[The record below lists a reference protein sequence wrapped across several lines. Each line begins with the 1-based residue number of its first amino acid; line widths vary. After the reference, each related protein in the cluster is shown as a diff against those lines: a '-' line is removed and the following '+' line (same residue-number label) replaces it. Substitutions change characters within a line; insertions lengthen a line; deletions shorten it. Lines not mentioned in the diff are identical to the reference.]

1 MVAHDIPLT
10 IGSTVW
16 VVTWFHTF
24 DAHLNNR
31 YSAVPR
37 VVESFDDRR
46 VNFRDGGS
54 EERDKVYLTE
64 EECEAVLPADHADE

>member
-1 MVAHDIPLT
+1 MAAQNIPLT

-16 VVTWFHTF
+16 VESWFHTF

-37 VVESFDDRR
+37 VVEGYTPDR
-46 VNFRDGGS
+46 VYFTCGGS
-54 EERDKVYLTE
+54 AERAKVYLTKA
-64 EECEAVLPADHADE
+64 ECEANLPADHADE